1 MRRYSPPRCG
11 VDFPRDAFSLA
22 SRRGCSALPRKQGHK
37 LCTDRYYNLNCA
49 ILRASTSPILRGGRK
64 IQISRRY
71 FFARHP
77 CSCNRKIAIERASRQ
92 LISVGYFANRN
103 PKGIYGMTKIVRSS
117 GTRIQR
123 MRFPVNSRFAFA
135 IAERMPESNA

>member
-11 VDFPRDAFSLA
+11 VDFPRDAFLLA

-77 CSCNRKIAIERASRQ
+77 CSCNRKIAIERASPAANISRLFCKAKSEGNLRNDEDRSIERNENTENAVPRQ
-92 LISVGYFANRN
+92 
-103 PKGIYGMTKIVRSS
+103 
-117 GTRIQR
+117 
-123 MRFPVNSRFAFA
+123 FAFRFCHRRTDA
-135 IAERMPESNA
+135 